1 MPPLLLGRARLSQ
14 VSVTPDHMLVFSG
27 EKKSEE
33 EREEGGGAARAH
45 SARRARA
52 HDRRARRARA
62 RRCQLLT
69 ARPLPSAAPGQA
81 GKTRSTGVRRFRHV
95 LRLPDVVNEEGIN
108 AKVEHGVLRITMPK
122 APERVVAPA
131 RDIPLA

>member
-45 SARRARA
+45 S
-52 HDRRARRARA
+52 ARRARA